1 MKTRKY
7 SFTEIHFLMITLFL
21 CFSYT
26 STVFGQ
32 DLENI
37 GSKTLDKIKNSP
49 LKISGAISAN
59 SVFYSAN
66 GRNSREPFT
75 YFLQGNLNIGWLTF
89 KMPLT
94 YSFSNQGSNLGYQ
107 TPFKFNRVSLSPKYK
122 WIQGHIGD
130 IAMTFSPYTLSGH
143 QFTGGGIELTPA
155 GSFSISA
162 MAGQLL
168 KATED
173 DGQEQS
179 VPAFKRM
186 GYGGQLEWEKE
197 VYKIGLIGFYAKD
210 AINSISEVPEERN
223 INPKENLVISM
234 NGEITL
240 GKNYTLS
247 TEYASTAITQDLRS
261 ERSNEKGNGLAS
273 LLFNSRGAT
282 EYYDAFNA
290 SLDMNIDNMKV
301 GIAYERI
308 DPGYETL
315 GAYYFNNDFEN
326 ITLNASRP
334 LFNDKLDLSFNIGYQ
349 RDNLA
354 NQKTQATSRI
364 VGAVNATLKASDKIT
379 ITGAYSNF
387 STHTNKSLN
396 QFDDINDSDLT
407 DEDLEALDYK
417 QLSQNANI
425 TINWVLA
432 AGENTSQNV
441 NLNYNL
447 ASSANEQAGIIRV
460 GQANNFHN
468 ANAVYTIGFPKKEL
482 NISTSINYNYSDI
495 GRDDSDAIGGNID
508 VNKKFFDKKLNT
520 TFGAAYN
527 TNNSKDSKTDVLNFR
542 MNASTLVAEKHN
554 FNLNAVQVFKNTTA
568 QEEVRE
574 LTVTFGYAYTFD
586 LGKPKKKKKKTAS
599 PKKLIEELPVKEKKT
614 KGFEFSY
621 RTHSFKG
628 THNEISKKIAAIV
641 QTNEFSTIR
650 QLEPVVL
657 RLKSLKK
664 TIITSENGKNK
675 VYKKAAMAY
684 LRELYK
690 NKDFLDTYHRL
701 AIKSLKH
708 LYSDAVQLDLIVKT
722 DYLRVL
728 AKVNTAK
735 KNNNPVAK
743 QDFESLQLKKKR
755 YKAHKWMQEQLK
767 LMTLQDVMM
776 NKGLLNQFKNKE
788 LSTIFLMLNK
798 GKSEQKVSQYLEMQ
812 FADFYHKKSVE
823 IEGFELLD

>member
-1 MKTRKY
+1 MITRGY
-7 SFTEIHFLMITLFL
+7 SFTQIYFLMIILFL
-21 CFSYT
+21 CFGYT
-26 STVFGQ
+26 STILGQ

-37 GSKTLDKIKNSP
+37 GSKTVDKIKNSP
-49 LKISGAISAN
+49 LKIRGGLSAN
-59 SVFYSAN
+59 SVFYNGN
-66 GRNSREPFT
+66 GRSSRAPFT

-89 KMPLT
+89 NMPLT

-122 WIQGHIGD
+122 WIQGHVGD

-155 GSFSISA
+155 GSFSFSA
-162 MAGQLL
+162 MAGKLL

-173 DGQEQS
+173 DGKEQS

-186 GYGGQLEWEKE
+186 GYGGKLEWGKE
-197 VYKIGLIGFYAKD
+197 AYKIGLIGFYAKD
-210 AINSISEVPEERN
+210 AINSISAVPEERN

-234 NGEITL
+234 NGEFKL
-240 GKNYTLS
+240 WGNYTLR
-247 TEYASTAITQDLRS
+247 TAFASTAITQDLRS
-261 ERSNEKGNGLAS
+261 ELTNKKGNGLAG
-273 LLFNSRGAT
+273 LLFNNRGAT
-282 EYYDAFNA
+282 EYYNAFNA
-290 SLDMNIDNMKV
+290 HLDMNIDNMKV
-301 GIAYERI
+301 GVAYERI

-334 LFNDKLDLSFNIGYQ
+334 LFNEKLDFSFNIGYQ

-364 VGAVNATLKASDKIT
+364 VGAVNAILKATDKIT
-379 ITGAYSNF
+379 ITGVYSNF

-425 TINWVLA
+425 TINWVLGE
-432 AGENTSQNV
+432 GENRSQNV

-447 ASSANEQAGIIRV
+447 ASSANEQAGVIRV

-508 VNKKFFDKKLNT
+508 ISKKFFKKKLNT
-520 TFGAAYN
+520 MLGMAYN
-527 TNNSKDSKTDVLNFR
+527 TNTSKDSSTEVLNFR
-542 MNASTLVAEKHN
+542 MNASTVIAEKHN
-554 FNLNAVQVFKNTTA
+554 FNLNAVQIFKSTTA
-568 QEEVRE
+568 QNDVSE
-574 LTVTFGYAYTFD
+574 LTITLGYAYTFD
-586 LGKPKKKKKKTAS
+586 LGKPKKKQRK
-599 PKKLIEELPVKEKKT
+599 KEKKAERLT
-614 KGFEFSY
+614 KVKRTKEFKFSF
-621 RTHSFKG
+621 RSHLFKG
-628 THNEISKKIAAIV
+628 AHAEITKDIV
-641 QTNEFSTIR
+641 AVVLTDQFSTMR
-650 QLEPVVL
+650 YLTPVVL
-657 RLKSLKK
+657 KLKSLEK
-664 TIITSENGKNK
+664 TMIAAENKKNK
-675 VYKKAAMAY
+675 IYKKAALVY
-684 LRELYK
+684 LKELYK
-690 NKDFLDTYHRL
+690 NKDFLVIYHRL
-701 AIKSLKH
+701 AIKSLKK

-735 KNNNPVAK
+735 KNKSPISK
-743 QDFESLQLKKKR
+743 QELESLQLKEKR
-755 YKAHKWMQEQLK
+755 YKAHTWMQEQLK
-767 LMTLQDVMM
+767 MMSLQDVIA
-776 NKGLLNQFKNKE
+776 NKGLLNDFKNKE
-788 LSTIFLMLNK
+788 LSKIFSMLNK
-798 GKSEQKVSQYLEMQ
+798 GRSEQKVTLYLEMK
-812 FADFYHKKSVE
+812 FADFYHKKSVK
-823 IEGFELLD
+823 IEGYELLD

>member
-1 MKTRKY
+1 MKIQCTKIR
-7 SFTEIHFLMITLFL
+7 LLFL
-21 CFSYT
+21 GLFFT
-26 STVFGQ
+26 SVSIIAQ

-37 GSKTLDKIKNSP
+37 GSKTMGKIKNSP
-49 LKISGAISAN
+49 LKISGGLSAN
-59 SVFYSAN
+59 SVFYNAK
-66 GRNSREPFT
+66 GRSSREPFT

-89 KMPLT
+89 SMPLS
-94 YSFSNQGSNLGYQ
+94 YSFSNQGSNLGYE

-130 IAMTFSPYTLSGH
+130 VAMTFSPYTLSAH
-143 QFTGGGIELTPA
+143 QFTGGGVDLTPE

-186 GYGGQLEWEKE
+186 GYGGKLGWEKD

-210 AINSISEVPEERN
+210 AIHSISEVPEERN

-234 NGEITL
+234 NGEFSI
-240 GKNYTLS
+240 GGNYTLS

-261 ERSNEKGNGLAS
+261 ELTNEKGSGLAS
-273 LLFNSRGAT
+273 LLFNSRGST
-282 EYYDAFNA
+282 EYYNAFNA
-290 SLDMNIDNMKV
+290 SLDINIDNTKM
-301 GIAYERI
+301 GMAYERI

-315 GAYYFNNDFEN
+315 GAYFFNNDFEN

-364 VGAVNATLKASDKIT
+364 VGAVNASLKATDKIT

-425 TINWVLA
+425 TINWVLV
-432 AGENTSQNV
+432 AGENTSQNI

-460 GQANNFHN
+460 GQVNNFHN
-468 ANAVYTIGFPKKEL
+468 ANAVYMVGFPKKEL

-508 VNKKFFDKKLNT
+508 INKKFLDKKLNT
-520 TFGAAYN
+520 TFGMAYN

-542 MNASTLVAEKHN
+542 INASTVVAEKHN
-554 FNLNAVQVFKNTTA
+554 LNLNAVQIFKSTTA
-568 QEEVRE
+568 QENLSE
-574 LTVTFGYAYTFD
+574 LTVTLGYAFTFD
-586 LGKPKKKKKKTAS
+586 LGKPKNKKRQKVANPEKLPEEYSKKEK
-599 PKKLIEELPVKEKKT
+599 PKKAKKI

-621 RTHSFKG
+621 RIHVFKG
-628 THNEISKKIAAIV
+628 AHAIISKEIVAIV
-641 QTNEFSTIR
+641 NTSEFSTVR
-650 QLEPVVL
+650 QLKSVVL
-657 RLKSLKK
+657 KLESLEK
-664 TIITSENGKNK
+664 TMIAAENGKNK
-675 VYKKAAMAY
+675 PYKKAALVY
-684 LRELYK
+684 LNELYK
-690 NKDFLDTYHRL
+690 NKDFLAMYHRL
-701 AIKSLKH
+701 AIKSLRK
-708 LYSDAVQLDLIVKT
+708 LYSDAVQLDLLVKRE
-722 DYLRVL
+722 YIKLL

-735 KNNNPVAK
+735 KNNDSIEE
-743 QDFESLQLKKKR
+743 QDIESLKIKEKR
-755 YKAHKWMQEQLK
+755 YKAHKWMQAQLK
-767 LMTLQDVMM
+767 AMTLQDVIA
-776 NKGLLNQFKNKE
+776 NKGRLNEFKNKE
-788 LSTIFLMLNK
+788 LSTVFSMLDK
-798 GKSEQKVSQYLEMQ
+798 GKSEQKVSQYLETQ
-812 FADFYHKKSVE
+812 FADFYHKKSFE
-823 IEGFELLD
+823 IENYELVE